1 MLPGI
6 TTRRATFVVLAL
18 VLALGYCG
26 LAFALGEAYPLSP
39 LGMFSSAQTAAT
51 RVVARTASGA
61 LVEVTELTAWSCPE
75 PLEIQ
80 GVCSPLTYSAQ
91 DERVLQ
97 HLRENRAASGASGA
111 SGAASEPAPV
121 ELVRLVFRIRGP
133 GAALETETCVLAACS
148 ARGPLLDVAPAR
160 GQAR

>member
-1 MLPGI
+1 M

-18 VLALGYCG
+18 VLVVGYWG

-51 RVVARTASGA
+51 RVVARTESGA
-61 LVEVTELTAWSCPE
+61 LVEVTELKEWSCPD

-97 HLRENRAASGASGA
+97 YLRENRAAAGGV
-111 SGAASEPAPV
+111 GLAPV
-121 ELVRLVFRIRGP
+121 ELVRLVFRIRGA
-133 GAALETETCVLAACS
+133 GAALETETCVLAVCS
-148 ARGPLLDVAPAR
+148 ARLPAIAPAR
-160 GQAR
+160 EQTR